1 MEAHILVSG
10 LGLVTPGGDHFTPR
24 NQREEDAY
32 YARYSSAFALPAWLT
47 ATIGMARQL
56 FAHRPRHHDVTT
68 SRPHAA

>member
-10 LGLVTPGGDHFTPR
+10 LGLVTPGGDHSTPR

-32 YARYSSAFALPAWLT
+32 YARYSWAFALPSWLT
-47 ATIGMARQL
+47 ATTTAARQL

-68 SRPHAA
+68 GRPHAA